1 MNETKHES
9 DMTRQEKAR
18 FRWET
23 ICSLKGR
30 ERLSYLWT
38 YYKSWLVILAI
49 ILAGISLLVTCIRN
63 INTKELISIAITDS
77 IPEAEAG
84 REQLQADLT
93 ELLGTGKGREKV
105 TLDTSLQSGESAAMI
120 MKWSVII
127 GGESTDLLICD
138 ETVWEKYQGAFQ
150 SWQEVLG
157 DRYDEFA
164 EYIDQQGRLNL
175 AASEKWQEYGL
186 VDYEPVYA
194 AVIVDSERDQAVAAF
209 LDFLF

>member
-18 FRWET
+18 LRWET

-77 IPEAEAG
+77 IPEAEDG

-157 DRYDEFA
+157 DRYDKFA